1 MLNQL
6 VLTVFKIQF
15 LPARRYVSPMCPDN
29 AREHDRSTAAYVGF
43 EGWYRR
49 VPSQR
54 RGFPPKGTIGG
65 ALVVLERLRDTPD
78 LEIRIHTAPGGSQVA
93 GVNGGAVNRIL
104 SRYGENRRFLSE
116 GGRTNLGLRGSIER
130 LLEAL
135 TDSGFSE
142 LDYRSRASAIDEMQ
156 AFLVQEVRRWQCTQ
170 PLAPRLDPKYD
181 PARPIWYFVRDLLVI
196 AMERGAN
203 GPVAEYLVG
212 AKLQLRFPNREIRNT
227 SYSTA
232 DTQPGVF
239 GDFDIEDTVFHVT
252 VSPMP
257 ALFDKCKENLR
268 DGKVVYIVTPFGDV
282 AGTVLAAR
290 ERKTGPVVVASV
302 EGFVSQN
309 LDEMSEFKTDKSKSR
324 LKELLGTYNKRVDA
338 VETDKSLL
346 IKLPPNL

>member
-1 MLNQL
+1 
-6 VLTVFKIQF
+6 
-15 LPARRYVSPMCPDN
+15 MCPDKTFETDQS
-29 AREHDRSTAAYVGF
+29 ADAYSGF
-43 EGWYRR
+43 TSWYQR
-49 VPSQR
+49 VANQR
-54 RGFPPKGTIGG
+54 DGFAPKGTIGG
-65 ALVVLERLRDTPD
+65 ALVVLERLRDAPD
-78 LEIRIHTAPGGSQVA
+78 LEISKHTAPGGSQIT
-93 GVNGGAVNRIL
+93 GVGGAAVKQIL
-104 SRYGENRRFLSE
+104 ARHGETRPFLSE
-116 GGRTNLGLRGSIER
+116 GGRTNRGLRGSIEQ
-130 LLEAL
+130 LLKAL
-135 TDSGFSE
+135 ADSGFGDVSSPAR
-142 LDYRSRASAIDEMQ
+142 LSVIDEMQ
-156 AFLVQEVRRWQCTQ
+156 EFLVSEVGRWHGAQR
-170 PLAPRLDPKYD
+170 LAPKYD
-181 PARPIWYFVRDLLVI
+181 PSQPIWYFVRDLLVI

>member
-1 MLNQL
+1 
-6 VLTVFKIQF
+6 
-15 LPARRYVSPMCPDN
+15 MCPDN

-239 GDFDIEDTVFHVT
+239 GDFDIEDAVFHVT

>member
-1 MLNQL
+1 M
-6 VLTVFKIQF
+6 
-15 LPARRYVSPMCPDN
+15 
-29 AREHDRSTAAYVGF
+29 
-43 EGWYRR
+43 
-49 VPSQR
+49 
-54 RGFPPKGTIGG
+54 
-65 ALVVLERLRDTPD
+65 
-78 LEIRIHTAPGGSQVA
+78 
-93 GVNGGAVNRIL
+93 
-104 SRYGENRRFLSE
+104 SE

-239 GDFDIEDTVFHVT
+239 GDFDIEDAVFHVT